1 MAKAFTP
8 NIVKAQPVHFS
19 DYYYRLE
26 AKMKAR
32 YLRKLAYIKSED
44 PYVLNKSDL
53 GKDVSR
59 LPALG

>member
-1 MAKAFTP
+1 
-8 NIVKAQPVHFS
+8 
-19 DYYYRLE
+19 
-26 AKMKAR
+26 MKAC

-59 LPALG
+59 LPALWVDIRAA